1 MVVKN
6 EKFTAIIDEFT
17 QSTYIMVIVADPKNL
32 KPRPL
37 LKSINFKE

>member
-17 QSTYIMVIVADPKNL
+17 QSTYIMVIVADPK
-32 KPRPL
+32 
-37 LKSINFKE
+37 IE